1 MKNAP
6 HFGTNLKQLSQFL
19 IDNLASLISS
29 VNSKREQ
36 LSAQISCNLAITEYR
51 GSELVILLLSVT
63 SKSNAKFCPQPSTT
77 TNQELMFLRQFRTK

>member
-1 MKNAP
+1 MYLTVSNNNNLLFRFMKNAP

-63 SKSNAKFCPQPSTT
+63 FKSNA
-77 TNQELMFLRQFRTK
+77 

>member
-63 SKSNAKFCPQPSTT
+63 FKPNA
-77 TNQELMFLRQFRTK
+77 